1 VILSTFVVGQGTL
14 LVSAL
19 SQVNSRDPSSSS
31 VQPQPHDTSWEFFRV
46 YPEDDLV
53 VGRVLKLAFHDA
65 DTDPDTDFMRGK
77 LRLLSWNIGVK
88 SLGVRPQGRVWG
100 F

>member
-1 VILSTFVVGQGTL
+1 MGI
-14 LVSAL
+14 
-19 SQVNSRDPSSSS
+19 SSESIRK
-31 VQPQPHDTSWEFFRV
+31 TSW
-46 YPEDDLV
+46 LV